1 MYDCGCVLLQT
12 SREVVRSMKL
22 FVYSTAIEGRKRN
35 FVSLLKPSHSFREG
49 ISEKA
54 IIGEVTGDREIN
66 AANFIPNR
74 AFLELFHTV
83 IGSGMTVEPECI
95 REAEQLGEGWVYLID
110 RRTDRKGGIA
120 PEDIIGGMKAEKGLL
135 VRESYRAN
143 PNYLLISERGF
154 FQLPPKLSEALIQA
168 AAGKD

>member
-1 MYDCGCVLLQT
+1 MYVCGCALLKT

-35 FVSLLKPSHSFREG
+35 LVSLLKPSQSFREG
-49 ISEKA
+49 MPEKA
-54 IIGEVTGDREIN
+54 IIGEVTGDKEIN

-83 IGSGMTVEPECI
+83 ISSGMAREPECI
-95 REAEQLGEGWVYLID
+95 REAGQLGEGWVYMID
-110 RRTDRKGGIA
+110 RRADRKGGIA

-143 PNYLLISERGF
+143 PNYLLISGRGF
-154 FQLPPKLSEALIQA
+154 FQLPPKLGEALLLA